1 MLWKTYPL
9 LEFISKVWHKMAE
22 DPKYIPVQEGIN
34 GGLNL
39 IHKYTNLSEASDGN
53 IVCLGTGTHKY
64 MPKMLMTVLVLDPN
78 IKVAYFKTWWAPER
92 YKGAVKKI
100 WKLVSNSIH
109 SSLSDS
115 DFCLVWSLLYSQ
127 NSANWD
133 LSAIWTR
140 AYVQF
145 TLNYIYIYIYQVYQL
160 CKKVMAPLGCRR
172 QSVKHIPIL

>member
-1 MLWKTYPL
+1 
-9 LEFISKVWHKMAE
+9 MAE

-78 IKVAYFKTWWAPER
+78 IKVAYFKTRWAPER

-100 WKLVSNSIH
+100 RKLVSNSIH
-109 SSLSDS
+109 FSLSDS
-115 DFCLVWSLLYSQ
+115 DFCLV
-127 NSANWD
+127 
-133 LSAIWTR
+133 
-140 AYVQF
+140 
-145 TLNYIYIYIYQVYQL
+145 
-160 CKKVMAPLGCRR
+160 
-172 QSVKHIPIL
+172 